1 MVVLVIASVWTVM
14 TRSLL
19 RAGIGLA
26 LVSVI
31 LAVLMF
37 RLHAVLA
44 SVFELSVCAGLIS
57 VLFVSVISLTQ
68 PYSQQEIVERMKSM
82 FKRFKYLPF
91 IVIVVGLIM
100 FLAKFKF
107 DFILPVLQK
116 ETDVRNILWNY
127 RQIDLIGQIIILL
140 CGVFA
145 VVILFKE
152 ARKNVR

>member
-1 MVVLVIASVWTVM
+1 
-14 TRSLL
+14 
-19 RAGIGLA
+19 
-26 LVSVI
+26 
-31 LAVLMF
+31 
-37 RLHAVLA
+37 
-44 SVFELSVCAGLIS
+44 
-57 VLFVSVISLTQ
+57 
-68 PYSQQEIVERMKSM
+68 MKSM

-127 RQIDLIGQIIILL
+127 RQIELIGQKIILL